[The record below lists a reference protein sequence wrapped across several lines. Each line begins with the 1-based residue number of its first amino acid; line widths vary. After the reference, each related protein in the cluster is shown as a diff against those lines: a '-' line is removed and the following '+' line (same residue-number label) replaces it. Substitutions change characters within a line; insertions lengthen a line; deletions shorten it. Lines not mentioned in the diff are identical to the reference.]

1 MGDAVGTD
9 GLGQRE
15 RDGVAEQ
22 QCGERDGGEVE
33 EGAARSMVVE
43 GISGVLVNRSGCCG
57 SCW

>member
-1 MGDAVGTD
+1 MSGVGDAVGTD

-43 GISGVLVNRSGCCG
+43 GISGVLVNRSG
-57 SCW
+57 